1 MDKPTPRV
9 NASMLQQHINSTV
22 RLVGRVV
29 QSQGNGF
36 ILETSDGKTVL
47 VNPAV

>member
-1 MDKPTPRV
+1 MDKPTPRI
-9 NASMLQQHINSTV
+9 NASMIQQYTNSTV

-29 QSQGNGF
+29 QSQGGSF
-36 ILETSDGKTVL
+36 TLETSDGGSVR